1 MLTVDEEADGRPT
14 DPRPAVRAPGHP
26 PGTPPPARRRLCA
39 RPTFTGSSPA
49 DRVTWRSLHQ
59 EVEERHDTYTDN
71 ESGAERRVLE
81 GDVHGGAAN
90 EHEQY
95 RPLIY
100 LSVHP

>member
-1 MLTVDEEADGRPT
+1 M
-14 DPRPAVRAPGHP
+14 
-26 PGTPPPARRRLCA
+26 
-39 RPTFTGSSPA
+39 
-49 DRVTWRSLHQ
+49 
-59 EVEERHDTYTDN
+59 EERHDTYTDN